1 MIGCGRLHYFLLFF
15 SPSCILCLKTF
26 HFHPDGVE
34 AIPTPLRCRA
44 WSRDLPG
51 PLRCGWMDRVPVP
64 SLDSKD
70 YCRFLF
76 PLLVLP
82 SSPMRRCSCYS
93 FRLAPR
99 RNTFIAQH
107 FQPSHWPMGLRIKAH
122 CCKPTDTYNASMSF
136 CQQKG
141 QWQNI
146 PLPWVSTLGPL
157 RQGGWDGCQR
167 VETCPR

>member
-1 MIGCGRLHYFLLFF
+1 MAGCIIFSYF
-15 SPSCILCLKTF
+15 SPLPVSFALRPFISIQTGWRLF
-26 HFHPDGVE
+26 
-34 AIPTPLRCRA
+34 PTRLRCRA